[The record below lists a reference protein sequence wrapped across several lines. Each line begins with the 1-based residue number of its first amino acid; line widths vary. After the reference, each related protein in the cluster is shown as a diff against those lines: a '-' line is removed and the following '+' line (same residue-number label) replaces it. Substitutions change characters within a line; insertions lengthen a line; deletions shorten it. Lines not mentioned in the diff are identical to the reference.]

1 VGIFLTLGAG
11 RGVAGDGGRG
21 GVLGRGREGTEGKR
35 GVGRLSALFI
45 GAMAVRR
52 GGGQGRGTT
61 RRIEGGGLVPTS
73 GWRPGCVPV
82 DRGPAVAQHCSNWGS
97 AGATDAWAPAGSGTE
112 RERRGT
118 GRVGQPGRKKRSGP
132 SPDEQESF

>member
-1 VGIFLTLGAG
+1 VWTRGHGGEKRRWAALCPFYRCDG
-11 RGVAGDGGRG
+11 RAAR
-21 GVLGRGREGTEGKR
+21 
-35 GVGRLSALFI
+35 
-45 GAMAVRR
+45 
-52 GGGQGRGTT
+52 GGQGRGTT

-82 DRGPAVAQHCSNWGS
+82 DRGPAVAQHSSNWGS